1 MSVTARV
8 RSGSEERRAEAK
20 EEPMKPP
27 APVMSIDGIVGSFVR
42 VLMKVWV
49 DLLWLF
55 TTLR

>member
-42 VLMKVWV
+42 VLMRCGWICCGY
-49 DLLWLF
+49 LL
-55 TTLR
+55 R